1 MKIKIKNSLE
11 FNNNSRPL
19 IIAEISGNHS
29 GNKKKFLKL
38 IKEAYKSGADLVKI
52 QTYEPRDITINS
64 NSKLFKIKKG
74 IWKNKSLWKIYES
87 AHTPFVWHVDAF
99 KLANKMNKILFSSPF
114 SLRAVDLLEKMNVPI
129 YKISS
134 FEITDLKLINYI
146 ASKKKPIIIS
156 TGMAEMSEIKSAIKE
171 INKFHKK
178 IIILHCV
185 SDYPTILKNT
195 ELYKIKELKK
205 TFKNY
210 LIGISDHTD
219 NNTSSL
225 IASTLGIVAI
235 EKHFKLNSK
244 EKTIDSNFSIDSKQ
258 LKKLKNNLDDI
269 FFSLKKRKKRIKKM
283 IYIRRSIFS
292 KKDIKKG
299 EKISME
305 NIETFRPKIG
315 ICASEFFKILGK
327 KSKRNIKAF
336 TSIFKTDL
344 Y

>member
-1 MKIKIKNSLE
+1 MS
-11 FNNNSRPL
+11 
-19 IIAEISGNHS
+19 
-29 GNKKKFLKL
+29 
-38 IKEAYKSGADLVKI
+38 
-52 QTYEPRDITINS
+52 
-64 NSKLFKIKKG
+64 
-74 IWKNKSLWKIYES
+74 
-87 AHTPFVWHVDAF
+87 
-99 KLANKMNKILFSSPF
+99 
-114 SLRAVDLLEKMNVPI
+114 
-129 YKISS
+129 
-134 FEITDLKLINYI
+134 
-146 ASKKKPIIIS
+146 
-156 TGMAEMSEIKSAIKE
+156 EMSEVKSAIKE

-185 SDYPTILKNT
+185 SDYPTALKNT

-210 LIGISDHTD
+210 LIGISDHT
-219 NNTSSL
+219 NGNTSSL

-235 EKHFKLNSK
+235 EKHFKLNPK
-244 EKTIDSNFSIDSKQ
+244 EKTIDSKFSIDTQQ
-258 LKKLKNNLDDI
+258 LKNLKNNLDDI

-283 IYIRRSIFS
+283 IYVRRSIFS

-299 EKISME
+299 EKLSIE

-327 KSKRNIKAF
+327 KSRRNIKAF